1 MRLFLVVLLLVSF
14 MTLSV
19 GAVCAEPF
27 CDWALDSGKVVDWLV
42 CMVFAMML
50 DEGAGDYQGNWS
62 TGG

>member
-1 MRLFLVVLLLVSF
+1 MRVFVVVVLVACFATIPLGVL
-14 MTLSV
+14 
-19 GAVCAEPF
+19 CAEPF
-27 CDWALDSGKVVDWLV
+27 CDLALETGRFVDWLV